1 MDPEVGSANQ
11 LVIGSVYSA
20 YDADNTPTAPPI
32 TNNNVNSPAEI
43 SGHFGT
49 ITYQKAGSVIR
60 MMHHLIEDDAFK
72 YGLNFYLTNK

>member
-1 MDPEVGSANQ
+1 M

-20 YDADNTPTAPPI
+20 YDADDDPDSPPI
-32 TNNNVNSPAEI
+32 TNNNVNSPEEI

-60 MMHHLIEDDAFK
+60 MMHHFIGDEAFK
-72 YGLNFYLTNK
+72 LGLNTYLKTK